1 MHAAYEVVL
10 LGVAVFGNVV
20 SEATSLRLGGLVD
33 LVISNTTAYLP
44 FVSPA
49 APFTIFS
56 TSQPKQKSLSPLLVL
71 VCVCSRWTSTGSMK
85 KRLSVISMLT
95 GYLNQTT
102 EKSIRSHSGSSCT
115 SGLMWAKRR
124 KHPSTCPTSSSLCS
138 ILTRATT
145 LRVGSASMPRG
156 ITPMRTPIIASKQ
169 LEQR

>member
-56 TSQPKQKSLSPLLVL
+56 TSQPKQKSLSP
-71 VCVCSRWTSTGSMK
+71 
-85 KRLSVISMLT
+85 
-95 GYLNQTT
+95 Y
-102 EKSIRSHSGSSCT
+102 SC
-115 SGLMWAKRR
+115 L
-124 KHPSTCPTSSSLCS
+124 
-138 ILTRATT
+138 
-145 LRVGSASMPRG
+145 SASAVDG
-156 ITPMRTPIIASKQ
+156 
-169 LEQR
+169 LQRAQ